1 MAPDSRCKHHIF
13 QQVSLQADKDEH
25 VLSAQPGNTRL
36 SARVR
41 VPDAS
46 KYQCLSFSRY
56 IQTVWMSRILQ
67 KVVYKAQK
75 QHILI
80 MWKITKSGEKV
91 KECCSRS
98 TLLAAQWT
106 ASECNNISICNILLL
121 NTYGR
126 HTALLPPG
134 GAVYRLLL
142 SSWEAE
148 NTEPSLTT
156 AVACG

>member
-1 MAPDSRCKHHIF
+1 MHTTLNKYCGFTFSSLGDYTDTERLLDRVKKKPCRRSSLCPFVYDCHLNRHKMAPDSRCKHHIF

-46 KYQCLSFSRY
+46 KYQYLSFSRY

-67 KVVYKAQK
+67 KVVYKTQK

-80 MWKITKSGEKV
+80 M
-91 KECCSRS
+91 
-98 TLLAAQWT
+98 
-106 ASECNNISICNILLL
+106 
-121 NTYGR
+121 
-126 HTALLPPG
+126 
-134 GAVYRLLL
+134 
-142 SSWEAE
+142 
-148 NTEPSLTT
+148 
-156 AVACG
+156 